1 MHRTH
6 NMTDTI
12 TALSW
17 PLTCASTLSQRGIQ
31 SLALSLAWLGIV
43 LFSSAAQAA
52 TIEVLVQDAN
62 GKSLSD
68 AVAFL
73 ESPAAKR
80 ALAGQKALATMDMSQ
95 MGKQFD
101 PKILVVPVGT
111 MVRFPNLDS
120 VRHHVYSFSPAKTF
134 DLKLYSGTPANPVQF
149 DKTGIAVLGCNIH
162 DNMVAWVVVVD
173 TPYYAKSA
181 KSGQLVL
188 RDVPP
193 GSYSLRVW
201 HAGMPPGSNA
211 LERALTVEAT
221 DAVVTVRATGSAQ

>member
-1 MHRTH
+1 MKPYFQVLKA
-6 NMTDTI
+6 
-12 TALSW
+12 ALRLAMGRAAA
-17 PLTCASTLSQRGIQ
+17 LTLLGPALILCVLLTNN
-31 SLALSLAWLGIV
+31 SL
-43 LFSSAAQAA
+43 AA

-62 GKSLSD
+62 GKSIGE

-73 ESPAAKR
+73 ESPAAR
-80 ALAGQKALATMDMSQ
+80 RTLSGQKAVATLEMSQ
-95 MGKQFD
+95 KGKQFD

-111 MVRFPNLDS
+111 LVRFPNLDS

-173 TPYYAKSA
+173 TPYFAKSA
-181 KSGQLVL
+181 KLGQLVL
-188 RDVPP
+188 RDVPA

-201 HAGMPPGSNA
+201 HPGMPPGSNA
-211 LERALTVEAT
+211 LERALTV
-221 DAVVTVRATGSAQ
+221 DASDAIVTVRATGSAQ